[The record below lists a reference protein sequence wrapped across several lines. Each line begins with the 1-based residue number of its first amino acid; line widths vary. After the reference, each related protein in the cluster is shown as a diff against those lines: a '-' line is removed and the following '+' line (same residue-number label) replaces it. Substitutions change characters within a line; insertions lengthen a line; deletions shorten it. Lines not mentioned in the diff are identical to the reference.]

1 MLHCFENRHFQSNLL
16 LQLSH
21 FFSRVLHF
29 NHDICLLIE
38 CQMLLTFSCCCGWY
52 YYTYW
57 LFAPSMQ
64 EAKLSENI
72 FFFPKGRMGMGSNR
86 DRFSLS
92 NQSTRPVTPY
102 SLLLVTKPFD
112 NNVWERYIY
121 INIIYHP
128 IKCISVTEA
137 TRKKILINF
146 GSSKSNTSRI

>member
-1 MLHCFENRHFQSNLL
+1 MLHCFENDISNQICFFSCRIFFSSPPFQPWHLLINWMSNAIDIFLL
-16 LQLSH
+16 LWL
-21 FFSRVLHF
+21 VL
-29 NHDICLLIE
+29 LYV
-38 CQMLLTFSCCCGWY
+38 LTFCSIHAG
-52 YYTYW
+52 
-57 LFAPSMQ
+57 
-64 EAKLSENI
+64 SETVRKHI
-72 FFFPKGRMGMGSNR
+72 FFPKRRMGMGSNR

-146 GSSKSNTSRI
+146 GSSKSNPRRI